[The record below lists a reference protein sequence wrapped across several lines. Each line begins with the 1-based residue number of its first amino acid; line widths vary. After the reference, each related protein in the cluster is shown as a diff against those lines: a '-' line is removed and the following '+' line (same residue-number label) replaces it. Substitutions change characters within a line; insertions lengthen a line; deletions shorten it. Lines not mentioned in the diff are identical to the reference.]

1 VWKEGEL
8 MIFDDSFEHESRW
21 PEPTAEAA
29 AGGTARYV
37 LYSSLW
43 HPDTG
48 TPTEPGA
55 ERRWHGS
62 KRRADRGRG
71 RRKRAA
77 AHKVQAEQQTGGD
90 SGSGGP
96 EKSSNDNPNAAVR
109 SEIEKLYAKHN
120 PSKLGSVPT
129 LLKKYEGM
137 EQELLDSI
145 KQKYDV
151 VEINMDDL

>member
-1 VWKEGEL
+1 
-8 MIFDDSFEHESRW
+8 M
-21 PEPTAEAA
+21 
-29 AGGTARYV
+29 
-37 LYSSLW
+37 
-43 HPDTG
+43 
-48 TPTEPGA
+48 
-55 ERRWHGS
+55 
-62 KRRADRGRG
+62 
-71 RRKRAA
+71 
-77 AHKVQAEQQTGGD
+77 QAEQQTGGD

-96 EKSSNDNPNAAVR
+96 DKSSNDNPNAAVR